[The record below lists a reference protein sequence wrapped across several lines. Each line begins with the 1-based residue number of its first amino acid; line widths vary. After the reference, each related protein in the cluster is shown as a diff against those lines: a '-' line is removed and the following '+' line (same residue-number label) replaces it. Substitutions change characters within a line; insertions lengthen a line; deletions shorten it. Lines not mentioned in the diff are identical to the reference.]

1 MTDTPKPLS
10 ALGIVSATLSLTG
23 VAVLATVFAAAIG
36 FSFGPES
43 LGVETEASAEMTMVD
58 GMALV
63 GTFLGLAIEFV
74 ALVIGMIGVFQKTRD
89 RVPAVIGTCMS
100 AAIFLLLALLV
111 LLAWLDGAFNSQ
123 APAV

>member
-23 VAVLATVFAAAIG
+23 VAILATVFAAAIG

-111 LLAWLDGAFNSQ
+111 LAAWLGGAFSAQ
-123 APAV
+123 TPAV